1 MDYAIAQEAR
11 GHRSLQVVE
20 WYEELMS
27 STRERK
33 SLKFLSL
40 FDNPNSVIKAI
51 PPFISIITFHSPII
65 TLPHGSLF

>member
-1 MDYAIAQEAR
+1 M
-11 GHRSLQVVE
+11 VE
-20 WYEELMS
+20 WYAELMS

-51 PPFISIITFHSPII
+51 SPFISIITFHSPII
-65 TLPHGSLF
+65 TLPLGSLF